1 MVAEGTCPDQSQL
14 EGMLEG
20 TLPPADQTVVSLHL
34 ERCTACQTKFEELVG
49 AGNLLPEGPI
59 QGEAG
64 QESALMQVMQKLAG
78 EGPEAAA
85 ARDPSLGEESYLPF
99 LAPADGPDYLGRLG
113 PYHVVSVIGQGGMGV
128 VLKARDPRLNRLVA
142 IKVLAPQL
150 AAYLGARKRFLREA
164 QAAAALNHE
173 HVVTIYAVD
182 EFNGFPYIVMEYVV
196 GPSLAEMIGRGKRS
210 AIRDTL
216 RIGSQIAAG
225 LAAAHQQRLV
235 HRDIKPANILLESSG
250 SKVKITDFGLAR
262 AVGETQITH
271 TGQVT
276 GTPEFMSP
284 EQARGEDL
292 DHRSDLFSLGCVLYA
307 MCSGQS
313 PFRAK
318 TCWEAIG
325 RVCNEQPRP
334 LREIAPETPDWLSA
348 IIAKLLA
355 KDPNARYQS
364 AAEVA
369 TLLERHLAEQRE
381 TPDLPTQRLSPAARR
396 RKPRTIA
403 AVALLLLA
411 GLIGFAIYEIVIRIH
426 GDDRDTVVR
435 VEPGSDV
442 KVHGNEVDITPPK
455 TAAASQPADG
465 AMKRLKKFDVSDA
478 VITKDGVSV
487 DGDAW
492 RIETK
497 ADRTVRLFEAPQHG
511 VGHCRILYRA
521 KLKTEKLDG
530 RAYLEMWCRA
540 PIGEEAFSR
549 GLNCTVGG
557 TTDWAT
563 YEIPFVFRKGE
574 STDLVKLNLVI
585 AGKGTVWIKDVE
597 LLIGPPAKDMV
608 VEPPPGGNAKELAWQ
623 GSALW
628 LKGDITGAIPKFEQ
642 ALKLDPTNGNAWNG
656 LGWAKFHS
664 GKIDEARS
672 AFLRAVVLNPENAAA
687 LNGLGQICLVQ
698 RKYRQAEDYLLK
710 AAPGASAAWYGL
722 ARLYLIEGKFDKAE
736 KWAQKLVDSG
746 QAGEEAKQMLQAA
759 KDKRLSD
766 DLRPVI
772 EPPQDVSAASLAQQG
787 WALWQKGEMSQAI
800 TKFEQALKLD
810 PKNANSWNGLGW
822 ANFNS
827 GKEAEAE
834 KAFQRAV
841 ELSPSHPAAR
851 NGLGQILLMQRKYD
865 QAESQFLKAGPMAP
879 AAWYGLA
886 KLCLL
891 QGKYDEAEKW
901 AKKIVDS
908 GQADEGARQ
917 MLKAA
922 KDKHLSD
929 ELRQIIEPPPAAEGE
944 SKSQR

>member
-1 MVAEGTCPDQSQL
+1 MVAEETCPEQSQL
-14 EGMLEG
+14 ESMLEG
-20 TLPPADQTVVSLHL
+20 TLAPADQTVVSLHL
-34 ERCTACQTKFEELVG
+34 ERCTTCQTKFEDLVG
-49 AGNLLPEGPI
+49 SGKLLPEWPP
-59 QGEAG
+59 QGEAA
-64 QESALMQVMQKLAG
+64 QESALVQVMQKLAG
-78 EGPEAAA
+78 EGPETV
-85 ARDPSLGEESYLPF
+85 ARDASTGETPYLPF
-99 LAPADGPDYLGRLG
+99 LAPADSPDYLGQLG
-113 PYHVVSVIGQGGMGV
+113 PYNVVSVIGQGGMGV
-128 VLKARDPRLNRLVA
+128 VLKARDPRLNRFVA

-150 AAYLGARKRFLREA
+150 AAYTGARKRFLREA

-173 HVVTIYAVD
+173 HVVTIHDVD
-182 EFNGFPYIVMEYVV
+182 EFNGFPFIVMEYVV
-196 GPSLAEMIGRGKRS
+196 GASLDERIRQDKRLDL
-210 AIRDTL
+210 RDTL
-216 RIGSQIAAG
+216 RIAAQIAAG
-225 LAAAHQQRLV
+225 LAAAHQQRLI
-235 HRDIKPANILLESSG
+235 HRDIKPANILLEG
-250 SKVKITDFGLAR
+250 NGGKVKITDFGLAR

-334 LREIAPETPDWLSA
+334 LRDIAAETPEWLSV

-369 TLLERHLAEQRE
+369 TLLEQHLIELRE
-381 TPDLPTQRLSPAARR
+381 TPDSLAQRPLPAARR
-396 RKPRTIA
+396 WKPPTIA
-403 AVALLLLA
+403 AVALLLV
-411 GLIGFAIYEIVIRIH
+411 GLVGFAIYEIVIRIH
-426 GDDRDTVVR
+426 GDDGDTVVR

-442 KVHGNEVDITPPK
+442 KVRGNEVDITPLK
-455 TAAASQPADG
+455 ATAAGRSAAAID
-465 AMKRLKKFDVSDA
+465 RLQFDVSVP

-492 RIETK
+492 RIEAK
-497 ADRTVRLFEAPQHG
+497 GDRTVRLFEAPLRG
-511 VGHCRILYRA
+511 VENYRILYRA
-521 KLKTEKLDG
+521 KLKTENLDG
-530 RAYLEMWCRA
+530 RAYLEMWCRS
-540 PIGEEAFSR
+540 PDGEEAFSR
-549 GLNCTVGG
+549 GLNCTVSG

-563 YEIPFVFRKGE
+563 YAIPFVFRKGE

-585 AGKGTVWIKDVE
+585 AGKGTVWIKDIE
-597 LLIGPPAKDMV
+597 LFKAPPKPGQAAKSATD
-608 VEPPPGGNAKELAWQ
+608 GDAAKLTQEGW
-623 GSALW
+623 ALW
-628 LKGDITGAIPKFEQ
+628 LKRDLAGAIPKFEQ
-642 ALKLDPTNGNAWNG
+642 AVKIDPKNDVAWNG
-656 LGWAKFHS
+656 LGWANFNS
-664 GKIDEARS
+664 GKVDEARS
-672 AFLRAVVLNPENAAA
+672 AFLRAVVLNPENTAA
-687 LNGLGQICLVQ
+687 LNGLGQICLAE
-698 RKYRQAEDYLLK
+698 RKYRQAEDYLLT

-736 KWAQKLVDSG
+736 KWAQKIVDSG
-746 QAGEEAKQMLQAA
+746 QAGEEVKQMLRAA
-759 KDKRLSD
+759 KDKHVSD
-766 DLRPVI
+766 ALRQVLD
-772 EPPQDVSAASLAQQG
+772 PPQNINAASLAQQG
-787 WALWQKGEMSQAI
+787 WALWQKGEMSQAV

-834 KAFQRAV
+834 KAFKRAV
-841 ELSPSHPAAR
+841 ELSPNHPAAR
-851 NGLGQILLMQRKYD
+851 NGLGQILLFRRKYD
-865 QAESQFLKAGPMAP
+865 EAEAQFLKAGPMAP

-886 KLCLL
+886 KLYLL
-891 QGKYDEAEKW
+891 QGKYDKAEKW
-901 AKKIVDS
+901 AQKITDS

-922 KDKHLSD
+922 KEKHLGD
-929 ELRQIIEPPPAAEGE
+929 ELRQIIEPPPAAGEE